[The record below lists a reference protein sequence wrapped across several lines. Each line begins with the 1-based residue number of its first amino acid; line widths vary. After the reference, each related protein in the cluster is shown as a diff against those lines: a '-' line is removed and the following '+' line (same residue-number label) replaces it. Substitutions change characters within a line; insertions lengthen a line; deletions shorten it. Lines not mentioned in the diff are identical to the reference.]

1 MDITHQ
7 TKLSKAEWES
17 VEIPVSEDEKRILEL
32 IIDGYNNVNIKHN
45 NNRSL
50 FTCIK
55 IERSDLIE
63 TFFYTKFF
71 RPLVAEIAKLPVSK
85 AIADFD
91 KSIKDVNLKK
101 LKTADTI
108 RIENVSSNIDPNII
122 EFVFLRFVKEM
133 LTLFYVKKNSYHAF
147 YLYTLIQ
154 LRNISV
160 KNINKHVL
168 DFVDICIT
176 TVNAE
181 TVLSNIIRNAYEFIE
196 KNKNIFQYGD
206 ITLYDHQKRLFN
218 LFRNSH
224 TNANTRSNLVL
235 YIAPTGTGKTL
246 SPIGLI
252 QNHRVIFVCAARH
265 VGMALAKSAIS
276 AHKCVAF
283 AFGCD
288 TASDIRLHYY
298 AAAVY
303 KVNKRSGGIGKVDN
317 SVGTKV
323 ELMICDAKSYLV
335 AMYYMLS
342 FNHCKRIIT
351 YWDEPTIGM
360 DSDTHPLHEIIHKNW
375 TQNKIPN
382 MVLSSATLPKEELLM
397 PVIMDFRNKFP
408 NVVVTNIESYDFN
421 KSISILN
428 KQGYCMCPHIMFE
441 DYGEMIRCVDYCAQN
456 KTLLRYFDLNE
467 ILKFIEYLGERKLI
481 PEEYLAETYF
491 DNDISKIK
499 MNSIKTYYLD
509 LLARIPETAWASV
522 SSYVR
527 TVMKRKF
534 EDTTALKK
542 TSSLS
547 SSSSS
552 SSANAGK
559 SIKKMASM
567 ASEPTYVDKAK
578 AASAA
583 SGGILLTTVDA
594 HTLTDGPTIYL
605 TENIQTIGNFYIQQS
620 SIPKTVFDNIFA
632 KLTENNVIL
641 AEIAKLEA
649 QLEDELKGKE
659 LKDKSNK
666 DVEEQMASAKNR
678 IDKQIEDLK
687 QGIKVISLDPVYIP
701 NTVLHQNVWTSR
713 VVDNAFIPTIDT
725 HTAKRIMELEIDD
738 RLKILLLLGIGSFE
752 TTENSFYTEIVKE
765 LAFDKR
771 LFMIIAS
778 SDYIYGTNYQ
788 FCHEVVGK
796 DLVNMSQQKTIQA
809 LGRVGRN
816 NIQQEYTVRFRDDG
830 IIYNLFKE
838 QAHNIEADN
847 MCRLLVT
854 DNDDEDEEET
864 AVTQEE
870 EEEEEMIAETAQEE
884 DDESHDA

>member
-1 MDITHQ
+1 MDVTKQ

-32 IIDGYNNVNIKHN
+32 IIEGYTNVNIKHN

-55 IERSDLIE
+55 IEKSEIIE

-71 RPLVAEIAKLPVSK
+71 RPQVAEIAKLPVAK

-91 KSIKDVNLKK
+91 KSIKDVNMKK

-108 RIENVSSNIDPNII
+108 RIENVSSNVDPNII
-122 EFVFLRFVKEM
+122 EFVFLRFLKEM
-133 LTLFYVKKNSYHAF
+133 LTLFYVKKTSYYAF

-218 LFRNSH
+218 LFRSSH
-224 TNANTRSNLVL
+224 TNANARSNLVL

-283 AFGCD
+283 AFGCE
-288 TASDIRLHYY
+288 TASDIRLHYF

-303 KVNKRSGGIGKVDN
+303 KINKRSGGIGKVDN

-360 DSDTHPLHEIIHKNW
+360 DSETHPLHEIIHNNW

-397 PVIMDFRNKFP
+397 PIIMDFRNKFP

-428 KQGYCMCPHIMFE
+428 KQGFCMCPHNMFE
-441 DYGEMIRCVDYCAQN
+441 DYREMIRCVDYCNQN

-467 ILKFIEYLGERKLI
+467 ILKFIEYLNERKLI
-481 PEEYLAETYF
+481 PEEYVAETYF
-491 DNDISKIK
+491 ENDISKIK

-509 LLARIPETAWASV
+509 VLSRIPEPAWPAV
-522 SSYVR
+522 SAYVR

-534 EDTTALKK
+534 EESGLKK

-552 SSANAGK
+552 SNAGK
-559 SIKKMASM
+559 SIRRMASV
-567 ASEPTYVDKAK
+567 ASEPSYVDKAK

-641 AEIAKLEA
+641 SEIAKLEA
-649 QLEDELKGKE
+649 ALEDELGGKE

-666 DVEEQMASAKNR
+666 DIEDQMASVKNR
-678 IDKQIEDLK
+678 IDKQIDELK

-701 NTVLHQNVWTSR
+701 NTVLHQNVWTTQ
-713 VVDNAFIPTIDT
+713 VVENAFIPTIDT
-725 HTAKRIMELEIDD
+725 HTAKRIMELDIDD
-738 RLKILLLLGIGSFE
+738 RLKIMLLLGIGSFE

-765 LAFDKR
+765 LAFQKR

-854 DNDDEDEEET
+854 DNEDEDEDEAKEEDPVEDPVEDEEE
-864 AVTQEE
+864 EE
-870 EEEEEMIAETAQEE
+870 
-884 DDESHDA
+884 SRDA

>member
-1 MDITHQ
+1 MDVTHQ
-7 TKLSKAEWES
+7 TKLTKAEWES
-17 VEIPVSEDEKRILEL
+17 VEIPVSDDEKRILEL
-32 IIDGYNNVNIKHN
+32 IIDGYSNVNIKHN
-45 NNRSL
+45 NNKSL

-55 IERSDLIE
+55 IEKSEIIE
-63 TFFYTKFF
+63 TFFYSKFF
-71 RPLVAEIAKLPVSK
+71 RPHVTEISALPVAK
-85 AIADFD
+85 AIKDFD
-91 KSIKDVNLKK
+91 KSVKDVNIKK

-108 RIENVSSNIDPNII
+108 RIENVSSNVDQNII
-122 EFVFLRFVKEM
+122 EFVFLRFIKEM
-133 LTLFYVKKNSYHAF
+133 LSLFYVKKNSYYAF

-154 LRNISV
+154 LRNITV

-168 DFVDICIT
+168 DFVDICIS

-206 ITLYDHQKRLFN
+206 ITLYDHQKRLFS

-224 TNANTRSNLVL
+224 TSGNTRSNLVL

-246 SPIGLI
+246 SPIGLV

-283 AFGCD
+283 AFGCE

-303 KVNKRSGGIGKVDN
+303 KINKRSGGIGKVDN

-323 ELMICDAKSYLV
+323 ELMICDAKSYLI

-342 FNHCKRIIT
+342 FNHCRRIIT

-360 DSDTHPLHEIIHKNW
+360 DTESHPLHEITHKNW
-375 TQNKIPN
+375 SQNKIPN

-397 PVIMDFRNKFP
+397 PVIMDFRNKFL
-408 NVVVTNIESYDFN
+408 NTAVTTIESYDFN

-428 KQGYCMCPHIMFE
+428 KGGYCMCPHIMFE
-441 DYGEMIRCVDYCAQN
+441 KYDDMLRCVDYCSQN

-467 ILKFIEYLGERKLI
+467 ILNFIEHLNTMHLI
-481 PEEYLAETYF
+481 PEQYAAETYF
-491 DNDISKIK
+491 EGDIGKIK
-499 MNSIKTYYLD
+499 MNSLKTYYLD
-509 LLARIPETAWASV
+509 LLSKLSETSWNSV
-522 SSYVR
+522 SGYVR

-534 EDTTALKK
+534 EDGAALKK

-547 SSSSS
+547 SSSSATSSAATS
-552 SSANAGK
+552 SSAGK
-559 SIKKMASM
+559 PLRRTASVV
-567 ASEPTYVDKAK
+567 SEPTYVDKAK

-620 SIPKTVFDNIFA
+620 SIPKAVFDNIFA

-649 QLEDELKGKE
+649 ALEDELGGKE
-659 LKDKSNK
+659 LKDRNNK
-666 DVEEQMASAKNR
+666 DVDDQLASVRNR
-678 IDKQIEDLK
+678 IDKQIEELK
-687 QGIKVISLDPVYIP
+687 QGIKVISLDPAYIP
-701 NTVLHQNVWTSR
+701 NTVLHQNVWAPK
-713 VVDNAFIPTIDT
+713 VVENAFIPTIDT

-752 TTENSFYTEIVKE
+752 NTENSNYTEIVKE
-765 LAFDKR
+765 LAFQKR
-771 LFMIIAS
+771 LFIIIAS

-796 DLVNMSQQKTIQA
+796 DLVNMSQQKTVQA

-816 NIQQEYTVRFRDDG
+816 NIQQEYTVRFRDDS

-838 QAHNIEADN
+838 QEHNIEAIN

-854 DNDDEDEEET
+854 DSDEDDEEEAPEPAEEEAEGEEDEESQH
-864 AVTQEE
+864 V
-870 EEEEEMIAETAQEE
+870 
-884 DDESHDA
+884 

>member
-32 IIDGYNNVNIKHN
+32 IIDGYSNVNVKHN
-45 NNRSL
+45 NNKSL

-55 IERSDLIE
+55 IEKSEIIE
-63 TFFYTKFF
+63 TFFYIKFF
-71 RPLVAEIAKLPVSK
+71 RPHVTEIAKLPVAK
-85 AIADFD
+85 AIAEFD

-108 RIENVSSNIDPNII
+108 RIENVSSNVDQNII

-133 LTLFYVKKNSYHAF
+133 LTLFFLKKNSYYAF

-168 DFVDICIT
+168 DFVDICIS
-176 TVNAE
+176 TVNSE
-181 TVLSNIIRNAYEFIE
+181 TILSSIIRNAYEFIE
-196 KNKNIFQYGD
+196 KNKHIFQYGD
-206 ITLYDHQKRLFN
+206 ISLYDHQKRLFS

-224 TNANTRSNLVL
+224 TGGNTRSNLVL

-246 SPIGLI
+246 SPVGLV

-283 AFGCD
+283 AFGCE

-303 KVNKRSGGIGKVDN
+303 KINKRSGGIGKVDN

-342 FNHCKRIIT
+342 FNHCRRIIT

-360 DSDTHPLHEIIHKNW
+360 DTEAHPLHDIIHKNW
-375 TQNKIPN
+375 SQNKIPN

-397 PVIMDFRNKFP
+397 PVIMDFRNKFS
-408 NVVVTNIESYDFN
+408 NVAITTIESYDFN

-428 KQGYCMCPHIMFE
+428 KNGYCMCPHIMFE
-441 DYGEMIRCVDYCAQN
+441 DYGELIRCVDYCSEN

-467 ILKFIEYLGERKLI
+467 ILVFIDYLKTSGLI
-481 PEEYLAETYF
+481 PEQYAAETYF
-491 DNDISKIK
+491 ENDIGKIK
-499 MNSIKTYYLD
+499 MNSLKMYYLD
-509 LLARIPETAWASV
+509 LLARIPETAWPTV
-522 SSYVR
+522 SAYVR

-534 EDTTALKK
+534 EDTTLKK
-542 TSSLS
+542 TTSLS
-547 SSSSS
+547 SSTAS
-552 SSANAGK
+552 SSAGK
-559 SIKKMASM
+559 PLRRTASV

-578 AASAA
+578 VASAA

-605 TENIQTIGNFYIQQS
+605 TENIKTIGNFYIQQS
-620 SIPKTVFDNIFA
+620 SIPKAVFDGIFQ

-649 QLEDELKGKE
+649 ALEDELGGKE
-659 LKDKSNK
+659 MKDKSNK
-666 DVEEQMASAKNR
+666 DIDDQMASVRNR
-678 IDKQIEDLK
+678 IDKQIEELK
-687 QGIKVISLDPVYIP
+687 TGIKVISLDPAYIP
-701 NTVLHQNVWTSR
+701 NTILHQNVWAPK
-713 VVDNAFIPTIDT
+713 VVENAFIPTIDT
-725 HTAKRIMELEIDD
+725 HTARRIMELEIDD

-752 TTENSFYTEIVKE
+752 NTENSNYTEIVKE
-765 LAFDKR
+765 MAFQKR

-796 DLVNMSQQKTIQA
+796 DLVNMSQQKTVQA

-816 NIQQEYTVRFRDDG
+816 NIQQEYTVRFRDDS

-838 QAHNIEADN
+838 QEHNIEADN

-854 DNDDEDEEET
+854 DNDNDDEPAAPTAAAEEAEEE
-864 AVTQEE
+864 
-870 EEEEEMIAETAQEE
+870 
-884 DDESHDA
+884 S